1 MNKVALLRPKTTAP
15 ALQATGPDREF
26 LPAALEILETPPPP
40 LPIALVSTIC
50 AFAVVALAWSYF
62 GHIEIHA
69 VAQGKL
75 EPSGFAKVIQPFDS
89 GKVISVSVQN
99 GKHVNR
105 GDELIAFDPTENEA
119 DARGWREA
127 MSATQAEVIRRRVA
141 IDMARKWPNQPLL
154 PPPTIDW
161 VEDVLPMSR
170 PREEQVLLADLSQL
184 SESLRNLEKKVAEKT
199 ATRERLN
206 MSIAFQ
212 TELIKTL
219 QDRVHVREQSLKL
232 EVGTK
237 INLFDALESLD
248 KSRSALA
255 SDEGQL
261 LETKASI
268 EELDSQKGKTIAT
281 FIADNATKLAEAER
295 KRDDATQQHAKS
307 KAKLGRSK
315 LYAPVDGTVQQ
326 LAITTVG
333 QVVTIGQQLMT
344 VVPDNDHLQ
353 AEIYVTNADIGFIRV
368 GQEAAIKL
376 DAFPFTRFGTL
387 HGTVTEVATDA
398 VDEMTARREQANPI
412 SAANSPNSAGTTG
425 GGSGQPQNF
434 VFPVMLSLDETVM
447 KVDNASIPLIP
458 GMTLTAEIKTD
469 KRRIIDYL
477 VSPLAK
483 VASEALR
490 ER

>member
-1 MNKVALLRPKTTAP
+1 MNKVALLRTKTTATN
-15 ALQATGPDREF
+15 AQVTGLDREF

-40 LPIALVSTIC
+40 LPIALMSTIC
-50 AFAVVALAWSYF
+50 AFTVIALAWSYF
-62 GHIEIHA
+62 GHIEVHA
-69 VAQGKL
+69 VAQGKI

-89 GKVISVSVQN
+89 GKVTSLSVQN
-99 GKHVNR
+99 GRHVKR
-105 GDELIAFDPTENEA
+105 GDELIAFDPTENQA

-127 MSATQAEVIRRRVA
+127 ISASEAEVIRRRAA
-141 IDMARKWPNQPLL
+141 IEMARKWPNQPLL
-154 PPPTIDW
+154 PAPAISWTD
-161 VEDVLPMSR
+161 DVLPMSR

-184 SESLRNLEKKVAEKT
+184 SESLRNLEKKIAEKT

-261 LETKASI
+261 LETKAGI
-268 EELDSQKGKTIAT
+268 EELESQKDKTIAT
-281 FIADNATKLAEAER
+281 FVADNATKLAEAER
-295 KRDDATQQHAKS
+295 KRDDAVQQHAKS
-307 KAKLGRSK
+307 QAKLSRSK

-344 VVPDNDHLQ
+344 IVPDDDRLQ
-353 AEIYVTNADIGFIRV
+353 VEIYVTNADIGFIKP

-387 HGTVTEVATDA
+387 HGKVVEVATDA

-412 SAANSPNSAGTTG
+412 SAANSPSSAGTA
-425 GGSGQPQNF
+425 GGSAGQPQNF
-434 VFPVMLSLDETVM
+434 VYPVMLSLDETAM
-447 KVDNASIPLIP
+447 KVDSASIPLIP

-469 KRRIIDYL
+469 RRRIIDYL